1 MAGHSRVPQYL
12 REIACVAYL
21 LRNRERA
28 RDLLDAGDH
37 AAFRQQAVRFFGPA
51 PANVDPQDYIAGL
64 QDAVRTQ
71 KSFFEWLDAWT
82 VFPGGV
88 SFSGQSL
95 ARRRAKLRTLF
106 LADEDFATAHRQ
118 YFIGGNIYAGP
129 NGELFDAFAT
139 WTMREHPGWTTL
151 SDIEK
156 HCNRKEPWEAPE
168 WVSFIVAWVLVAE
181 VIALL
186 VLSAAVVVG
195 RFPRDLERVQAIK
208 GLARM
213 SQVHYDTGIQKSTDL
228 LGSLSRY
235 GMLAGVWGCTYHHTT
250 GRTKECSLWITG
262 IFVSIAVCL
271 FVLVVMSWA
280 LVAFDQVLSSPLIS
294 VSKYGCL

>member
-1 MAGHSRVPQYL
+1 MAARVQQRL
-12 REIACVAYL
+12 REMACVAYL
-21 LRNRERA
+21 LRNRERMKE
-28 RDLLDAGDH
+28 LLDAGDH
-37 AAFRQQAVRFFGPA
+37 AAFAQQAPQLFGAGVNIPQLVTA
-51 PANVDPQDYIAGL
+51 VQTQTSFYVWLSMRIYNV
-64 QDAVRTQ
+64 
-71 KSFFEWLDAWT
+71 
-82 VFPGGV
+82 GGV
-88 SFSGQSL
+88 TGVTIRGVSD
-95 ARRRAKLRTLF
+95 ARRAKQRRNFLF
-106 LADEDFATAHRQ
+106 LAHEGADDSFATAHPQ
-118 YFIGGNIYAGP
+118 YFLPDGNMFPGT

>member
-1 MAGHSRVPQYL
+1 MANQGRVPQYL

-51 PANVDPQDYIAGL
+51 PANVDPQDYIAEL

-156 HCNRKEPWEAPE
+156 HCNRKEPWEAP
-168 WVSFIVAWVLVAE
+168 AWVLDMLPPIVA
-181 VIALL
+181 L
-186 VLSAAVVVG
+186 VVAA
-195 RFPRDLERVQAIK
+195 A
-208 GLARM
+208 
-213 SQVHYDTGIQKSTDL
+213 
-228 LGSLSRY
+228 
-235 GMLAGVWGCTYHHTT
+235 
-250 GRTKECSLWITG
+250 
-262 IFVSIAVCL
+262 L
-271 FVLVVMSWA
+271 FVFVLPFGLGFFDLITFRPNPGCVELVRVGMCEYYGFGQQARAA
-280 LVAFDQVLSSPLIS
+280 LFDPSSL
-294 VSKYGCL
+294 